1 MADDPIDEIAAELAV
16 ADPRA
21 FVATRAERATS
32 LGDRE
37 LAARVRALR
46 KPLAAAWAVN
56 LLAQRF
62 PAEIDRIG
70 ALAAELIAAQASGD
84 RTSVSE
90 LGRRRRAL
98 VDELTSHAAALAERR
113 GQALTTATR
122 AAVAQTL
129 NAAVLDPRAAAAV
142 ASGRLIRPLEPSD
155 GLVLA
160 LAGTPPRAAR
170 DRAPEAPRGEPTETM
185 RAAAPDADTAYA
197 DAAAERRRGARRA
210 VAEAESALRAWRERR
225 DEAVAR
231 AGDADERISSLLRE
245 LARARREASTARDE
259 LDRIESDGER
269 LAERLRDAQGLLR
282 EADR

>member
-16 ADPRA
+16 ADPGA
-21 FVATRAERATS
+21 FVAIRAERASS

-62 PAEIDRIG
+62 PAEVDRIG
-70 ALAAELIAAQASGD
+70 ALATELVAAQASGD

-98 VDELTSHAAALAERR
+98 VEELTSHAAALAERR
-113 GQALTTATR
+113 GQTLTPTTR

-129 NAAVLDPRAAAAV
+129 NAAVLDPRAGACV

-160 LAGTPPRAAR
+160 LSGTPPRAAR
-170 DRAPEAPRGEPTETM
+170 DRAPDAPGDESTDAM
-185 RAAAPDADTAYA
+185 RAQTPDA
-197 DAAAERRRGARRA
+197 DAAAERRRGAQRA
-210 VAEAESALRAWRERR
+210 VAEAESAQQAWRARR
-225 DEAVAR
+225 DEAIAR
-231 AGDADERISSLLRE
+231 AEDADERTSNLLHE
-245 LARARREASTARDE
+245 LAQARRQASKARGE

-269 LAERLRDAQGLLR
+269 LSERLRDARARLSEG
-282 EADR
+282 

>member
-16 ADPRA
+16 ADPGA
-21 FVATRAERATS
+21 FVAIRAQRATS
-32 LGDRE
+32 LDDRE

-56 LLAQRF
+56 LLVQRF

-70 ALAAELIAAQASGD
+70 ALAAELVAAQASGD
-84 RTSVSE
+84 RASVSA

-113 GQALTTATR
+113 GQTLTTTTR

-170 DRAPEAPRGEPTETM
+170 DRAPGAPGDEPADVM
-185 RAAAPDADTAYA
+185 RAETPDAD
-197 DAAAERRRGARRA
+197 AAVERRRSAQRA
-210 VAEAESALRAWRERR
+210 VAEAESAQQAWRERR

-231 AGDADERISSLLRE
+231 AEDADERISRLLRE
-245 LARARREASTARDE
+245 LAQARHEASTARGE

-269 LAERLRDAQGLLR
+269 LSERLRDAQTRLR
-282 EADR
+282 EG